1 MKRDPV
7 EMLPPVEPTRSRIT
21 RLSAAALTL
30 ALVAGCAHREQ
41 IAAVSDCSVIS
52 AGKAGGGVLDRPK
65 PVDGAP
71 LAADLGPGVGC
82 IPDDQR
88 LAKLGPVCSHE
99 SENKRESL
107 APSRDLEPGKP
118 EPTRQVS
125 WYCEGRLVVRVV
137 WVACDGNNDGKMDGV
152 SPVEVSV
159 ATHPVKD

>member
-1 MKRDPV
+1 MKENPV
-7 EMLPPVEPTRSRIT
+7 ETRIAQLP
-21 RLSAAALTL
+21 LAALAL
-30 ALVAGCAHREQ
+30 ALLAGCVHNEQ
-41 IAAVSDCSVIS
+41 IGAVSDSSVIA

-71 LAADLGPGVGC
+71 LAADLAPGVGC
-82 IPDDQR
+82 IADDQR

-99 SENKRESL
+99 TENKRDSL
-107 APSRDLEPGKP
+107 PPSHDLEPGKP

-137 WVACDGNNDGKMDGV
+137 WAPCDTNDDGKMDGI

-159 ATHPVKD
+159 ATHPAKD